1 MPSNRFLVG
10 LLLVLFVAGKAW
22 AEDDFELKKPQ
33 PGSAMTPYSE
43 SFPTEV
49 QATARLWNQVKVDA
63 LAEQTASLKV
73 EFQQY
78 KKVRFERQGSLAQE
92 SGSLG
97 IQGNVNPEH
106 YPALMVT
113 GFRW

>member
-1 MPSNRFLVG
+1 VPSNRFLVG
-10 LLLVLFVAGKAW
+10 LMLVLIVAAPVR

-33 PGSAMTPYSE
+33 PGSNMTPYSE

-63 LAEQTASLKV
+63 LAEQTAALKV
-73 EFQQY
+73 EFEQY
-78 KKVRFERQGSLAQE
+78 KKVRFERQTSLANH

-97 IQGNVNPEH
+97 IQGQVQPEH

-113 GFRW
+113 GARW

>member
-10 LLLVLFVAGKAW
+10 LLLVLFVARPVL

-33 PGSAMTPYSE
+33 PGSAMTPYTE

-49 QATARLWNQVKVDA
+49 EATARLWNQVKVDA
-63 LAEQTASLKV
+63 LSEQTAALKV

-78 KKVRFERQGSLAQE
+78 KKVRFERQQSLAQE
-92 SGSLG
+92 AGSLG

-106 YPALMVT
+106 YPAVMAT
-113 GFRW
+113 GIRW